1 MLSPFYIS
9 SACKPG
15 SVVNGHQSLPY
26 VATRLYRFSD
36 MPPQNISCE
45 SSGIVLSGCCFKQ
58 GLQQTY
64 VTIGVGELLPR
75 LSILTHTGGLFLL
88 HFPDGYPWLT
98 LSVAFACEARTFLT
112 RRPFGMTARDRLAE
126 LSYYYSTKCRF
137 CQLQMTERL

>member
-1 MLSPFYIS
+1 MLLSPMYIS
-9 SACKPG
+9 STYKPG
-15 SVVNGHQSLPY
+15 SVVNGHQSLPC
-26 VATRLYRFSD
+26 VTKRLYRLSD
-36 MPPQNISCE
+36 MPPQDISCE
-45 SSGIVLSGCCFKQ
+45 SSGIILSGCCFKQ

-126 LSYYYSTKCRF
+126 LSYYYSTKYPL
-137 CQLQMTERL
+137 CQP